1 MIGYHKSEKEAGK
14 HEKNEGKNFIN
25 SIKLR
30 ARKSNEICHSML
42 FTITEPFLPDYMIIV
57 L

>member
-1 MIGYHKSEKEAGK
+1 MEKSEKEAGK

>member
-1 MIGYHKSEKEAGK
+1 MEKSEKEVGK
-14 HEKNEGKNFIN
+14 HEKSEGHNFIN

-30 ARKSNEICHSML
+30 ARKSNEICHCIL
-42 FTITEPFLPDYMIIV
+42 FTVTEPFLPDFMIIV